1 MKKKRSKSNFNKRAG
16 RTTHSSSKQNKPP
29 VQSPLDLHN
38 ISSYLEDYSII
49 AKYANMPYSKREWI
63 ETTRYELQY
72 NANRY
77 EHAVGAYLLKQH
89 INFIHQAPF
98 VICGKIYFLDFFIP
112 SLRTAIEV
120 DGDYHYLMN
129 QAEKDCN
136 REKDFNTIGIK
147 TIRISNSEAKSN
159 KYLEIKLKSVG
170 IIR

>member
-1 MKKKRSKSNFNKRAG
+1 MEKF
-16 RTTHSSSKQNKPP
+16 
-29 VQSPLDLHN
+29 
-38 ISSYLEDYSII
+38 
-49 AKYANMPYSKREWI
+49 
-63 ETTRYELQY
+63 
-72 NANRY
+72 
-77 EHAVGAYLLKQH
+77 
-89 INFIHQAPF
+89 
-98 VICGKIYFLDFFIP
+98 YFLDFFIP